1 MVEAHHIGAS
11 VRRKPDEV
19 CPFVA
24 KIVTNEN
31 VAILGD
37 AVDDNLENRPAR
49 EALLII
55 GKNALLAGRASKQR
69 FGDKVAQE
77 ILAAADER
85 FVAKQGAVDIGE
97 GDGVDEDGEQILPV
111 DVASPRH
118 RIRIIPERERLLP
131 DTNLFYSRKET

>member
-85 FVAKQGAVDIGE
+85 FVATQGEIGR
-97 GDGVDEDGEQILPV
+97 
-111 DVASPRH
+111 ASC
-118 RIRIIPERERLLP
+118 RERVCQ
-131 DTNLFYSRKET
+131 YV